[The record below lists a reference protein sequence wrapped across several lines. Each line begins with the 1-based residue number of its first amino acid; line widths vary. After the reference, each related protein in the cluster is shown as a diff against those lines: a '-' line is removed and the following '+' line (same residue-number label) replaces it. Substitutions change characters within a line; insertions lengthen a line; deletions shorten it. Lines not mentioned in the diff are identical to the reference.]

1 MKNTLDANNH
11 PPEPDRLDQTGQ
23 TAGPSAET
31 GATSE
36 SGEERRAVTWGED
49 GKCSWPDEADGDT
62 VDVNELLRDFVCE
75 DSFGAMR
82 RRAGEIGAALAA
94 TMYLAGRQ
102 TELMAMLTAL
112 VHVSPTKIV
121 LPGGRRLRYG
131 PLQGLIVGESGSFK
145 TTATSDLSE
154 RLGLAELATSDT
166 TTRAGLLYRVRG
178 RDVVPGLLPRNDNR
192 MVVIDEFHK
201 TRPQEIRAATCARSR
216 GVLRV
221 DNCNSATFEM
231 RTRLLCVGNLRS
243 RGARGLHGSESISL
257 ADLDAGIL
265 GTGFLEPEDIRRFD
279 FAAVV
284 GRSGAEAA
292 RPTVE
297 PMDTERFSRLVRLYW
312 QIGAQGDDECIWS
325 LTASDTARDV
335 AVALNER
342 FETPLLPV
350 LGPDS
355 QDKVLRL
362 AAAAARLMPVKAD
375 GRIHVTESHIRWA
388 GFVLFQIYDSPTNGL
403 ADIAGRDRRREDD
416 FGQGEMETLL
426 YDLLAE
432 APEMPTIL
440 NLLAYR
446 SSITTGEL
454 AIKADV
460 AIRTMG
466 KRVSFLKQV
475 GLLTSH
481 GRSGLK
487 PTALMRRLIRWEM
500 KQFGKAG
507 KEEQEAAIA

>member
-1 MKNTLDANNH
+1 
-11 PPEPDRLDQTGQ
+11 
-23 TAGPSAET
+23 
-31 GATSE
+31 
-36 SGEERRAVTWGED
+36 VTWDED
-49 GKCSWPDEADGDT
+49 GKCSWRDEAGGETGDI
-62 VDVNELLRDFVCE
+62 NALIQGFACE
-75 DSFGAMR
+75 DSLKAMQ
-82 RRAGEIGAALAA
+82 RRAGKIGAALAA
-94 TMYLAGRQ
+94 KIYLAGRQ
-102 TELMAMLTAL
+102 TELMALLTAL
-112 VHVSPTKIV
+112 VHVSPTKII

-145 TTATSDLSE
+145 TTATSDLAE
-154 RLGLAELATSDT
+154 TLGLAELATSDT

-178 RDVVPGLLPRNDNR
+178 KDVVPGLLPRNDNR
-192 MVVIDEFHK
+192 MIVIDEFHK

-216 GVLRV
+216 GVLRI
-221 DNCNSATFEM
+221 DNCNSAIFDM
-231 RTRLLCVGNLRS
+231 QTRLLCVGNLRH

-284 GRSGAEAA
+284 GRSGTEAA
-292 RPTVE
+292 RPTVD

-325 LTASDTARDV
+325 PTARDVAREV

-350 LGPDS
+350 FGPDT
-355 QDKVLRL
+355 QDKVFRL
-362 AAAAARLMPVKAD
+362 AAAAARLMPTEAD
-375 GRIHVTESHIRWA
+375 GRIHITESHVRWA
-388 GFVLFQIYDSPTNGL
+388 GFLLFHIYEWPTNGG
-403 ADIAGRDRRREDD
+403 ADIAGRDRGSEDD
-416 FGQGEMETLL
+416 FGHDEMETLL

-432 APEMPTIL
+432 VPEIPAIL

-460 AIRTMG
+460 AVRTMG

-481 GRSGLK
+481 GRAGLK
-487 PTALMRRLIRWEM
+487 PTALMRRLVRWEM
-500 KQFGKAG
+500 KQFGKVG
-507 KEEQEAAIA
+507 KEEQEASII